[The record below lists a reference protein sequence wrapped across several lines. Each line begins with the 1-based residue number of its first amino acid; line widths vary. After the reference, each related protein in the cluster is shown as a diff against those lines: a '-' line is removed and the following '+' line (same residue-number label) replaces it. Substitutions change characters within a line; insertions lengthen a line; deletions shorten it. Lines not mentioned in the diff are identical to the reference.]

1 MKKTRTSLLLLVL
14 CCLILSGCGTSTESE
29 PSLTVYSFSGEN
41 EQFSIS
47 NGVIVLTPD
56 EEIFYG
62 GDLTEKQET
71 LSDIVEYSTTFYAMS
86 GNEQKTLLSN
96 SVIDET
102 GTGVEISGQ
111 TGRIAGDVISRA
123 QIDDL
128 KNGLFFELKTT
139 SSNGEQHQY
148 QIQLTLTE
156 VTGNDDN

>member
-1 MKKTRTSLLLLVL
+1 MKKTRISLLLLFF

-102 GTGVEISGQ
+102 GTGVKISGQ

-128 KNGLFFELKTT
+128 QNGLFFELKTT

>member
-1 MKKTRTSLLLLVL
+1 MKKTRISLLLLFF

-128 KNGLFFELKTT
+128 QNGLFFELKTT

>member
-1 MKKTRTSLLLLVL
+1 MKKTRVSLFLLFF
-14 CCLILSGCGTSTESE
+14 CCLTLAGCGTSAESE
-29 PSLTVYSFSGEN
+29 SSLTVYSFHGEN

-71 LSDIVEYSTTFYAMS
+71 LSDVVEYSTTFYAMS
-86 GNEQKTLLSN
+86 GNEQKPLLSN
-96 SVIDET
+96 RVADET

-128 KNGLFFELKTT
+128 QNGLFFELETT

-148 QIQLTLTE
+148 QIQLKLKE
-156 VTGNDDN
+156 VTGNDGN

>member
-1 MKKTRTSLLLLVL
+1 MKKARISLLLLFFS
-14 CCLILSGCGTSTESE
+14 CSILSGCGTSTERE

-62 GDLTEKQET
+62 GDLTEKQEI
-71 LSDIVEYSTTFYAMS
+71 LSDIVECSTTFYAIS

-96 SVIDET
+96 SAIDET

-128 KNGLFFELKTT
+128 QNGLFFELKTT

>member
-1 MKKTRTSLLLLVL
+1 MKKARISLLLLFFS
-14 CCLILSGCGTSTESE
+14 CSILSGCGTSTESE

-128 KNGLFFELKTT
+128 QNGLFFELKTT

>member
-1 MKKTRTSLLLLVL
+1 MKKTRTILILLVF
-14 CCLILSGCGTSTESE
+14 CCLILSSCGTSTESE

-62 GDLTEKQET
+62 GDLTEKQEI
-71 LSDIVEYSTTFYAMS
+71 LSDIAEYSTTFYAML

-102 GTGVEISGQ
+102 GTGVEISDQ
-111 TGRIAGDVISRA
+111 MGRIAGDIISRA

-128 KNGLFFELKTT
+128 QNGLFFEMKTT

>member
-1 MKKTRTSLLLLVL
+1 MKKARTILILLVF

-41 EQFSIS
+41 EQLSIS

-62 GDLTEKQET
+62 GDLTGKEET
-71 LSDIVEYSTTFYAMS
+71 LSDIAEYSTTFYAMS
-86 GNEQKTLLSN
+86 DNEQKTLLSN

-111 TGRIAGDVISRA
+111 TGRIAGDVISRE

-128 KNGLFFELKTT
+128 
-139 SSNGEQHQY
+139 
-148 QIQLTLTE
+148 
-156 VTGNDDN
+156 GNFKDKLSK

>member
-1 MKKTRTSLLLLVL
+1 MKKTRISLLLLFF

-128 KNGLFFELKTT
+128 QNGLFFELKTT

-156 VTGNDDN
+156 VTENDDN

>member
-1 MKKTRTSLLLLVL
+1 M
-14 CCLILSGCGTSTESE
+14 
-29 PSLTVYSFSGEN
+29 
-41 EQFSIS
+41 
-47 NGVIVLTPD
+47 
-56 EEIFYG
+56 
-62 GDLTEKQET
+62 
-71 LSDIVEYSTTFYAMS
+71 SD
-86 GNEQKTLLSN
+86 NEQKTLLSN

-111 TGRIAGDVISRA
+111 TGRIAGDVISRE

-156 VTGNDDN
+156 VTENDDN

>member
-47 NGVIVLTPD
+47 NGVIVLSPD

-128 KNGLFFELKTT
+128 QNGLFFELKTT

-156 VTGNDDN
+156 VTGSDDN

>member
-1 MKKTRTSLLLLVL
+1 MKKTRTILILLVF
-14 CCLILSGCGTSTESE
+14 CCLILSSCGTSTESE

-62 GDLTEKQET
+62 GDLTEKQEI
-71 LSDIVEYSTTFYAMS
+71 LSDIAEYSTTFYAML

-111 TGRIAGDVISRA
+111 MGRIAGDIISRA

-128 KNGLFFELKTT
+128 QNGLFFEMKTT

>member
-1 MKKTRTSLLLLVL
+1 MKKARISLLLLFFS
-14 CCLILSGCGTSTESE
+14 CSILSGCGTSTESE

-62 GDLTEKQET
+62 GDLTEKQEI
-71 LSDIVEYSTTFYAMS
+71 LSDIVECSTIFYAIS

-96 SVIDET
+96 SAIDET

-128 KNGLFFELKTT
+128 QNGLFFELKTT

>member
-1 MKKTRTSLLLLVL
+1 MKKARISLLLLFFS
-14 CCLILSGCGTSTESE
+14 CSILSGCGTSTESE

-96 SVIDET
+96 SAIDET

-128 KNGLFFELKTT
+128 QNGLFFELKTT